1 MAKKKQTKKASAKEY
16 IAPATKELT
25 ESLRVVATSFDNKKF
40 TSDFAQAVE
49 DRPEISDAF
58 RELLAECERAAE
70 ILRRR
75 IGAAEPKPAKKK
87 QAIRRRE

>member
-1 MAKKKQTKKASAKEY
+1 MAKKKQAKKASAREY

-25 ESLRVVATSFDNKKF
+25 ESLRVVATTFDNKKF
-40 TSDFAQAVE
+40 TTDFAQAVE

-70 ILRRR
+70 VLRRR
-75 IGAAEPKPAKKK
+75 IGAAEPKPSKKTK
-87 QAIRRRE
+87 STK

>member
-1 MAKKKQTKKASAKEY
+1 MAKKKHAKKASAKEY

-25 ESLRVVATSFDNKKF
+25 ESLRVVATSFDNAKF

-49 DRPEISDAF
+49 ERPEISDAF

-75 IGAAEPKPAKKK
+75 IGAADPKPRKPSKKK
-87 QAIRRRE
+87 